1 MNTVTRTAVAAVAAV
16 AVATPVVAAT
26 AGDHAA
32 GRPSGADRPVAARP
46 SGPDPSLF
54 RDRTPNPWFPLRP
67 GTRWVLHGTEEGH
80 RLHERTTVTHRT
92 RRVAGVRT
100 RVVRDVVR
108 RADGSIA
115 ELTRDWYAADER
127 GRVWYFGEATATY
140 RRDGSVID
148 REGSWEAGRD
158 GAVAGVIMPAH
169 PRVTDA
175 FRQEYDRGNAE
186 DQAWVV
192 ERGVDVSTRAVSTQ
206 HGLRT
211 LEWTRLEPRVVST
224 KLYVRGVG
232 IAMER
237 DLSGG
242 HERYEL
248 VRFHRP

>member
-1 MNTVTRTAVAAVAAV
+1 MNPLTRTVLASVAAI

-32 GRPSGADRPVAARP
+32 APSAASARP
-46 SGPDPSLF
+46 PGPDPSTF
-54 RDRTPNPWFPLRP
+54 HHRQANPWFPLRP
-67 GTRWVLHGTEEGH
+67 GTRWVLHGTEDGH
-80 RLHERTTVTHRT
+80 RLLQRTTVTDHT
-92 RRVAGVRT
+92 RRIAGVRT

-108 RADGSIA
+108 RADGSVA
-115 ELTRDWYAADER
+115 ELTRDWYAADDR

-148 REGSWEAGRD
+148 RDGSWQAGRS
-158 GAVAGVIMPAH
+158 GAVAGLIVPAH
-169 PRVTDA
+169 PRVTKA

-192 ERGVDVSTRAVSTQ
+192 ERGVHVTTPGVSTR
-206 HGLRT
+206 HGLRM

-232 IAMER
+232 IVAEH

-242 HERYEL
+242 NERYEL
-248 VRFHRP
+248 VSFHRG